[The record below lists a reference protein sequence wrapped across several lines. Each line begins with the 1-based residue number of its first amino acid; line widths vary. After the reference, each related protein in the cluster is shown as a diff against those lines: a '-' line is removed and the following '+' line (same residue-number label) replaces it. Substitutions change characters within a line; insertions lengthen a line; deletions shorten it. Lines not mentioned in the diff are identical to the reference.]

1 MTRALTFLLLLVSSA
16 ALHGQ
21 APRKVLDSGAG
32 EGPAWN
38 PALGLLFSGAGRITR
53 LAPDGSVHVYRDP
66 SGGSNGLLWDF
77 EGRLIVCEAAS
88 RRVTRIEHDGS
99 ATVLAAAYEG
109 KQFNSPNDLTLD
121 SRGRIYFSD
130 PRYGRRDG
138 MEILDASGKTIEG
151 VYRIDAPGQ
160 VTRVITHETGRPNGV
175 LVSEGDRYLYVAANN
190 NDNLGGERKLWRFDL
205 RADGSIDAASRKLLF
220 DWETSRGPDGLKR
233 DTRGRLYVAGGL
245 NRANRF
251 ESPEKH
257 KGGVYILSPEGKL
270 LRFVPIQNDE
280 VTNVAFGGKDWKTLY
295 ITAGGTLWTLDVDT
309 PGEAPLKH
317 ARPPL
322 PPNTLTA
329 AEKKQGW
336 QLLFDGKSLAGWQG
350 RPTFAPMSPGDWTVQ
365 DGAIL
370 CGGTKP
376 SWLSTDAS
384 FGDFQLKLQ
393 FRGDA
398 SVNSG
403 VFLRSQ
409 KEGQPHVTGYELQIW
424 DYQPQGYLTGSLVG
438 SVKAGPARV
447 KGEVWNQ
454 FDITARGDRFTV
466 LLNGA
471 QALDAHDTKHASGVI
486 GFQCQLNQRIAFRDV
501 KLRRIER

>member
-1 MTRALTFLLLLVSSA
+1 MTRVLLLLIPLLTA
-16 ALHGQ
+16 AFLNAQ

-38 PALGLLFSGAGRITR
+38 PALGLLFSGGGKITR
-53 LAPDGSVHVYRDP
+53 LAPDGSLHVYRDP
-66 SGGSNGLLWDF
+66 SGGSNGLLWDL
-77 EGRLIVCEAAS
+77 EGRLVVCEAAN
-88 RRVTRIEHDGS
+88 RRVTRIEQDGS
-99 ATVLAAAYEG
+99 VTVLASEYEG
-109 KQFNSPNDLTLD
+109 KRFNSPNDLTID

-130 PRYGRRDG
+130 PRYGPRDG
-138 MEILDASGKTIEG
+138 MEIPGASGRPIEG
-151 VYRIDAPGQ
+151 VYRIDAPGK
-160 VTRVITHETGRPNGV
+160 VTRVITHEADRPNGV
-175 LVSEGDRYLYVAANN
+175 LVSEGDRYLYVADNN
-190 NDNLGGERKLWRFDL
+190 NNTAGGARKLWRFNL
-205 RADGSIDAASRKLLF
+205 RTDGSIDPASRKLLF
-220 DWETSRGPDGLKR
+220 DWGTSRGPDGLKR
-233 DTRGRLYVAGGL
+233 DARGRLYVAGGI

-270 LRFVPIQNDE
+270 LRFVPIPNDE
-280 VTNVAFGGKDWKTLY
+280 VTNVAFGGADWKTLY

-317 ARPPL
+317 ARAPQ

-329 AEKKQGW
+329 EERKQGW
-336 QLLFDGKSLAGWQG
+336 QLLFDGKSLAGWRG
-350 RPTFAPMSPGDWTVQ
+350 RPTFAPLSEGDWTVQ
-365 DGAIL
+365 DGAIV

-384 FGDFQLKLQ
+384 FGDYQLKLQ
-393 FRGDA
+393 FRGVA

-424 DYQPQGYLTGSLVG
+424 DHQPQGYLTGSLVG
-438 SVKAGPARV
+438 TVKAGPARV
-447 KGEVWNQ
+447 KGDEWNQ
-454 FDITARGDRFTV
+454 FDITARGDRITV

-471 QALDAHDTKHASGVI
+471 QVLDARDGKHASGVI
-486 GFQCQLNQRIAFRDV
+486 GFQCQLQQRIEFRNV
-501 KLRRIER
+501 KLRRMER